1 MISGLSARGVA
12 AVFHYFPLH
21 SAPTGVRYG
30 RCQGNMHITNTL
42 SECLVRLL
50 LWVELTPRMQERV
63 VAALNE
69 VLPG

>member
-1 MISGLSARGVA
+1 
-12 AVFHYFPLH
+12 
-21 SAPTGVRYG
+21 
-30 RCQGNMHITNTL
+30 MHITNTL